1 MVTLLIVTALT
12 GILLGMRLKVLVLIP
27 AIASFSLVV
36 VVLGVARGDGAL
48 AILVAAVIAA
58 SALQVGYL
66 CGIFTKYGA
75 AAHAGPSHQ
84 APYHEESP
92 R

>member
-1 MVTLLIVTALT
+1 MATLLIVTTLT
-12 GILLGMRLKVLVLIP
+12 GILLGMRLKVLILIP

-66 CGIFTKYGA
+66 GGILTKYGA
-75 AAHAGPSHQ
+75 AAPAGPSHQ